1 MAISIKDR
9 YPSKVDTTDAA
20 YPQGKARN
28 VTVSLDGTGTPFE
41 KDLVNDIMGFQQA
54 IYKEAGITP
63 SGTPDTADVCQQLD
77 GLKVVQDKRSINDL
91 SQPYI
96 FPTVAAFKASL
107 IEFPDG
113 KVIHLTDRGAD
124 FTKITGNTATL
135 DQSII
140 FSLGVNQSI
149 EYAPAFDERINL
161 IALGGLNDR
170 TTDNTNL
177 VQAAIDLA
185 FSLGSADTGLGDN
198 WVARDVYIPADTKW
212 RYQDI
217 ASFFNGTTD
226 SANATVAHLI
236 SSSFVV
242 DELVGAFLWNTT
254 DKSYGTITS
263 NTVDTVTVKE
273 LYLGSSNTFT
283 NGDSIV
289 ISKHKVGVNIFDDS
303 KYDWYNSSF
312 TAQSKVYIQCDA
324 PHKTSA
330 NEQHLVGTYHPANI
344 VENHAPS
351 DMEKRASFLVRHKN
365 PNTEVGD
372 KALDRFFQF
381 GMNHTQNQATPDKLD
396 FIIIGGGHPYTNGIP
411 DKTVVYSSE
420 MFGIA
425 SVNQFDRR
433 IGLGQRPLEGY
444 AVAQKWWDVSSDNIW
459 RIETGGATLSKM
471 QFFYDNVF
479 STELIAHETE
489 GITGF
494 GGRID
499 NDVVLQQHHNGT
511 TVTNTTA
518 SVGTTSVYLPPA
530 DAPEGFK
537 VTITRT
543 NATFNMVVRVSLA
556 PTGDQ
561 IFGTTAIDKLIS
573 ASAIGDS
580 ITLMS
585 DGAGV
590 WYPSSIIGTWTFT

>member
-161 IALGGLNDR
+161 IALGGVKDR
-170 TTDNTNL
+170 TTDNTDL
-177 VQAAIDLA
+177 AQAAIDLA
-185 FSLGSADTGLGDN
+185 FSLGSADTGLGDD
-198 WVARDVYIPADTKW
+198 WVAGDVYIPADTKW
-212 RYQDI
+212 SYQDI
-217 ASFFNGTTD
+217 ASFFNGATD
-226 SANATVAHLI
+226 STNATMAHLI
-236 SSSFVV
+236 GGSFVV

-254 DKSYGTITS
+254 DQSYGTITG

-273 LYLGSSNTFT
+273 LYIGSSNTFT
-283 NGDSIV
+283 NGDSIA
-289 ISKHKVGVNIFDDS
+289 ISNHKVGVNIFDDS
-303 KYDWYNSSF
+303 KYDWFNSSF
-312 TAQSKVYIQCDA
+312 TAQSKTYLQCDA

-433 IGLGQRPLEGY
+433 IGLGQRPLDGY